1 MIPLPSSCFGCPF
14 YQYKDASGNGFVPD
28 KVVQGSSVYFL
39 AQNPGKDEIEGRKL
53 IRRMYGGGVAEYASI
68 YPEPLIGA
76 TGVQFNTKFL
86 PLAELKREDVSLGNA
101 IRCRPGKALGLPKT
115 DDLPTI
121 TATMRL
127 ERSKADIVN
136 AMKHCRSVHMHIP
149 ESTQVVVTMGRH
161 AMFAMTGLAKDEDEY
176 KKKQGVLESW
186 RGYGV
191 NLPYGWDSIRTVD
204 TSYYHPLLESIT
216 VQREEGMDTL
226 HDSKACEPQ
235 SQQGETFRIES
246 KGSVQNVVFFT
257 MHIAALNYGENRKY
271 THATMQ
277 DFYKLGRLLKG
288 EWPSPIPTW
297 STVVPQIW
305 PAYSSFDTEYNPST
319 TELYRWSMCDSHNNL
334 YAIESG
340 DIPPGVFSTTD
351 QSYTVLIQNALADIR
366 YLSRLI
372 DIRAVKIEDMM
383 LAHSVLWP
391 GEPHG
396 LNYINSLYGTLN
408 RYKHLS
414 EGDPVGYSAYD
425 AWEPMQMWRS
435 YFIPEFKGD
444 RPSWMVYKRYRLP
457 LIEIIDKA
465 QRSGA
470 KVDTA
475 RLSDVQFILHERLEG
490 YKQRA
495 REITGDDSFNLGG
508 SKRLKEEIYG

>member
-1 MIPLPSSCFGCPF
+1 MREMKMIPLPSSCEGCTF
-14 YQYKDASGNGFVPD
+14 YKYKDAPGNGFVPD
-28 KVVQGSSVYFL
+28 RVVQGSTVYFL

-53 IRRMYGGGVAEYASI
+53 IRRMYGEGVAEYASV

-76 TGVQFNTKFL
+76 TGVAFNTKFL
-86 PLAELKREDVSLGNA
+86 PLAGLKREDVSLGNA
-101 IRCRPGKALGLPKT
+101 IRCRPALGMKAAGLKGVDKA

-127 ERSKADIVN
+127 EKSKADIVN

-149 ESTQVVVTMGRH
+149 ESTKVVVTLGRH
-161 AMFAMTGLAKDEDEY
+161 AMFAMTGLAKDQDEY

-191 NLPYGWDSIRTVD
+191 ICADRDSICTVN
-204 TSYYHPLLESIT
+204 TNNYHDVNILRSTGLI
-216 VQREEGMDTL
+216 
-226 HDSKACEPQ
+226 
-235 SQQGETFRIES
+235 
-246 KGSVQNVVFFT
+246 VFFT
-257 MHIAALNYGENRKY
+257 MHIAALNYGENRKF

-277 DFYKLGRLLKG
+277 DFYKLGRLLRG
-288 EWPSPIPTW
+288 EWPLSVPTW
-297 STVVPQIW
+297 STAPPQVW
-305 PAYSSFDTEYNPST
+305 PSYASFDTEYNPNT
-319 TELYRWSMCDSHNNL
+319 TELYRWSMCDTDNNL

-340 DIPPGVFSTTD
+340 DIPAGVFHPTE
-351 QSYTVLIQNALADIR
+351 QKYTVLIQNALADIK

-372 DIRAVKIEDMM
+372 PISNVKIEDMM

-391 GEPHG
+391 GELHG

-414 EGDPVGYSAYD
+414 EGSPVAYSAWD

-435 YFIPEFKGD
+435 YFIPEFKRD
-444 RPSWMVYKRYRLP
+444 RESWMVYKKYRLP
-457 LIEIIDKA
+457 LIAIIDKA

-470 KVDTA
+470 KVDTE
-475 RLSDVQFILHERLEG
+475 RLSDVQFILHERLER
-490 YKQRA
+490 YKARA
-495 REITGDDSFNLGG
+495 KEITGDDSFHLGG